1 MAKKDHYAEQER
13 KLNEMQK
20 KRIKEANEGS
30 RDFKTP
36 SYELENTPEKAGKKS
51 PTPGTDTSHPT
62 TKQQAKKKTLKEKI
76 DERQKTI
83 SGY

>member
-1 MAKKDHYAEQER
+1 MPKDHYAEQER
-13 KLNEMQK
+13 KLEQMRK
-20 KRIKEANEGS
+20 ERIRQQNDGDKFE
-30 RDFKTP
+30 TP
-36 SYELENTPEKAGKKS
+36 KWMLENTPEKAGSKS

-62 TKQQAKKKTLKEKI
+62 TQQAQKKTLKEKI